1 MTRVLI
7 IEDEFYAAQKLIRQ
21 LKNIDP
27 EIEILD
33 TLDSVS
39 ESVRWLRQHTADLIF
54 LDIHLGDGQSFR
66 IFEKVR
72 TKTPIIFTTAYD
84 QYAIRAFKL
93 NSIDYLLKPVNK
105 KELQDALAKY
115 HDHKVLEFDYKELL
129 NTFQTGTSDSNYYQK
144 RFMVFYG
151 DRAKSI
157 PVEDIA
163 YFFAEGKYAYL
174 VSCEGKEYIVDN
186 TLEKLEGLLSPE
198 MFFRINRQFIISIE
212 SINDMIAY
220 TKGRLKIE
228 LNPPGKKD
236 AIVSIEKAS
245 DFKRWLNK

>member
-33 TLDSVS
+33 TLDSVT
-39 ESVRWLRQHTADLIF
+39 ESVKWLRQHTADLIF
-54 LDIHLGDGQSFR
+54 LDIHLGDGQSFK
-66 IFEKVR
+66 IFEKIQ

-105 KELQDALAKY
+105 KELQDALTKY
-115 HDHKVLEFDYKELL
+115 HDQKVLEFDYKSLL
-129 NTFQTGTSDSNYYQK
+129 ATFQNGSSSHYQK

-174 VSCEGKEYIVDN
+174 VSRGGKEFIVDH

-198 MFFRINRQFIISIE
+198 VFFRINRQFIISID
-212 SINDMIAY
+212 SISDMIAY

-228 LNPPGKKD
+228 LDPPGKKE

-245 DFKRWLNK
+245 DFKKWLNK